1 MRRRPI
7 APRADVAERARRPGF
22 ALAGIDAP
30 DDATAEL
37 QRPCLAAA
45 DHAVRSALYQTQGS
59 PQAADV
65 RDDGAGPPRG
75 WAAGEMASRPPCSVA
90 AATTAAT
97 TTAATATARTAA
109 RTAGPS
115 RSPSRAGL
123 GARLGFG
130 LRPDL

>member
-7 APRADVAERARRPGF
+7 APRADVAERARRLGF

-97 TTAATATARTAA
+97 ATARTAA

-115 RSPSRAGL
+115 RSPSPSRAGL